1 MLQLR
6 PYQIEI
12 SNKTVDILRKYN
24 IVYLA
29 LEVRTGKTLTALQ
42 TAELFEAK
50 NVLFLTKKKAIESI
64 QNDFDKGNFSFNLTI
79 VNNESLHLLKK
90 NDFDLLISDE
100 HHRNGAFP
108 KPNKMTKDI
117 RVRFSRT
124 PMIFLSGTPHPESFS
139 QIYHQ
144 FWCSKYSPFEE
155 NNFYKWAKTYVNVKE
170 RNLGYAVVKDY
181 SDGIKDL
188 IYPKILKYMINFSQE
203 DAGFE
208 TQVQEHIL
216 KVAMNPMTYLIAKR
230 LLKDKYIKAND
241 GRMVMAD
248 TAVKMMQKL
257 HQIYSGTVIFEDGSS
272 RLIDT
277 TKADFIK
284 KTFEFKKIAIFYK
297 FKAELDILN
306 ITFGDQLTTD
316 LTEFNKT
323 DKNIALQIISGREGI
338 SLSKANCLV
347 YYNIDFSAT
356 SYWQSRARLS
366 TIDRKSE
373 DIYWIFSEKGI
384 EKQIYKTVL
393 KKKNFTSIV
402 FKNEFSKES
411 NQAI

>member
-1 MLQLR
+1 
-6 PYQIEI
+6 
-12 SNKTVDILRKYN
+12 
-24 IVYLA
+24 
-29 LEVRTGKTLTALQ
+29 
-42 TAELFEAK
+42 
-50 NVLFLTKKKAIESI
+50 
-64 QNDFDKGNFSFNLTI
+64 
-79 VNNESLHLLKK
+79 
-90 NDFDLLISDE
+90 
-100 HHRNGAFP
+100 
-108 KPNKMTKDI
+108 
-117 RVRFSRT
+117 
-124 PMIFLSGTPHPESFS
+124 
-139 QIYHQ
+139 
-144 FWCSKYSPFEE
+144 
-155 NNFYKWAKTYVNVKE
+155 
-170 RNLGYAVVKDY
+170 
-181 SDGIKDL
+181 
-188 IYPKILKYMINFSQE
+188 
-203 DAGFE
+203 
-208 TQVQEHIL
+208 
-216 KVAMNPMTYLIAKR
+216 MNPMTYLIAKR